1 MGRRGRVLISTYW
14 RIWLLVAIG
23 AIIFGA
29 ARTISAGPPDK
40 KPRESAEQSIDVLF
54 SPDGGCEDRIV
65 AEVGEAGKHVR
76 VQMYIFNSKAI
87 AEAIIAAK
95 KRGVVCEIIADKSEE
110 AKVYGR
116 LPSLSRAGV
125 KVLIDAE
132 HEVANNKIMLID
144 DDTLITG
151 SYNYTKAAEEKNAEN
166 LLIIKN
172 HPEVFGKYSANYD
185 AHKAHAKPYQRP

>member
-1 MGRRGRVLISTYW
+1 MVGLGRACISACW
-14 RIWLLVAIG
+14 RLGLLAVAI
-23 AIIFGA
+23 AILFETT
-29 ARTISAGPPDK
+29 RTISAGPPDK
-40 KPRESAEQSIDVLF
+40 KPREGAEPSIDVLF
-54 SPDGGCEDRIV
+54 SPDGGCEARIV
-65 AEVGEAGKHVR
+65 AEVGEAKKRIR

-95 KRGVVCEIIADKSEE
+95 KRDVICEIIADKSEE

-144 DDTLITG
+144 DDTVITG

-166 LLIIKN
+166 LLFIKN
-172 HPEVFGKYSANYD
+172 HAEVFGKYSANYD
-185 AHKAHAKPYQRP
+185 SHKAHAKPYQRP